1 MIESGN
7 SSLLYMWTKEGDLHI
22 VVCAKQT
29 PDSAATINVEQDKAV
44 WGESPMIVNP
54 WDEYA
59 IEEAIRIK
67 ERHGG
72 HVTAIT
78 MGPDR
83 STDVLKTCLA
93 MGCDKGVLIS
103 DEAFRGSDARATS
116 VVLAGAIEKLGDV
129 SLAFFGKKAID
140 GDTGLVSMSVARL
153 LGWAPL
159 SYVSQIVSLDD
170 DKKSI
175 TVARLVEEGK
185 QVCIGQMP
193 AVISVVKDINEP
205 RYPTFTGIRKASKVD
220 YPAWNAVDLGLVPEK
235 IVGLPSSALWA
246 EMRSLGTRSGEG
258 EIIKGDSPDQMA
270 ATLADRLMAEKVI

>member
-1 MIESGN
+1 M
-7 SSLLYMWTKEGDLHI
+7 HI

-93 MGCDKGVLIS
+93 MGCDNGVLIS
-103 DEAFRGSDARATS
+103 DEAYRGSDARATS

-170 DKKSI
+170 NKKSI

-205 RYPTFTGIRKASKVD
+205 RYPTFIGIRKASKVD
-220 YPAWNAVDLGLVPEK
+220 YPAWNAADLGLVPEK
-235 IVGLPSSALWA
+235 IVGLPSSALWT
-246 EMRSLGTRSGEG
+246 EMRSLGTRSGEV